1 MVSKY
6 KWVRRLA
13 RTAGITLMPILSR
26 LSVSKAKISDKS
38 VTFRDDEPV
47 HQS

>member
-6 KWVRRLA
+6 KWVHRLA
-13 RTAGITLMPILSR
+13 RTAGIALIAIFSR

-47 HQS
+47 HQ